1 MPIGPYADFAA
12 CVAAQKKR
20 GKSDDSAHK
29 ICGYLEQKAK
39 HKHMSTSEKEF
50 EEAQKLLEQV
60 YTDETLIVD
69 GAILMLE
76 KV

>member
-1 MPIGPYADFAA
+1 MPIGPYPDFAA

-20 GKSDDSAHK
+20 GKSDESAHK

-39 HKHMSTSEKEF
+39 HKHMSTSEQELG
-50 EEAQKLLEQV
+50 EALTLMEQV

-69 GAILMLE
+69 SAILMLE